1 MDILTQTLSN
11 TTDSILIREIL
22 KVFSE
27 VKCGNKTGNL
37 VQSLSQGVMRLVVI
51 FLIHYHFKKP
61 ENVSGILRIIWDNL
75 VYRDSIFDIS
85 EISEEFCIAK
95 RLKQA
100 VKKNTSFEVFYQE
113 VGDQAIFSMIP
124 IIHRKL
130 YLEAQ
135 ELGRK
140 DYQTHLRKQ
149 SEGLTLCNTL
159 DGKFEPKTLFP
170 SKNYTRL
177 VEILQN
183 HFEFSKLTKSFR
195 TLGIL
200 LDGEPGLGKTDS
212 LDFLATSRV
221 CGEVLKIDMTKILD
235 KDFSTIVSSAFS
247 GRKSEELVILFDE
260 LDKYIDYQVRKAY
273 RAHCT
278 EREEKKAQ
286 PISSEEFVVHFK
298 QDFLYELL
306 SLLETTYHT
315 HGLVILFCS
324 NNFDTIFDGVEI
336 THFQSL
342 KKRFLRITFE
352 RCNAEELKD
361 YLRYL
366 NDKFCDTK
374 WYLEEDDLERE
385 LNLIRSDLL
394 IPYRQLCHLHIMSCY
409 NIRSFI
415 TALNEWKNEEIL
427 EPDVAQHPG
436 SFPKNLGAID
446 GLTENFA
453 LKSLDKG
460 SSESSI
466 LPTDPHVNHIEAKT
480 RREKFDDEGEIED
493 EEFDDK
499 FEEFDDEF
507 EDVKELK
514 PVTFEMGE
522 PTLFQAEDPINTF
535 KLHFLKGIRGL
546 LDKHKQSKG
555 IEASTLSILRL
566 FKFIIDNEKGA
577 TEILETEK
585 GFREAVKEKMVEF
598 ENESK
603 FPEHLREERNRVYHI
618 LRQRYPYLCS
628 S

>member
-27 VKCGNKTGNL
+27 VKCGNSTGNL
-37 VQSLSQGVMRLVVI
+37 IQSLSQGVMRLVVI

-61 ENVSGILRIIWDNL
+61 ESVSGILRIIWDNL

-95 RLKQA
+95 RLEQS

-124 IIHRKL
+124 IIHRRL

-159 DGKFEPKTLFP
+159 DGKFEPKILFP

-177 VEILQN
+177 LEILQN

-212 LDFLATSRV
+212 LDFLATSKV

-247 GRKSEELVILFDE
+247 GRRSEELVILFDE

-273 RAHCT
+273 RSHCT
-278 EREEKKAQ
+278 EREEKEVQ
-286 PISSEEFVVHFK
+286 PISPEEFVVHFK

-366 NDKFCDTK
+366 NDKFWNTK

-394 IPYRQLCHLHIMSCY
+394 IPYRQLCHLHITTCY

-415 TALNEWKNEEIL
+415 TALNEWKDEEIL

-480 RREKFDDEGEIED
+480 RREKLDDEGEIDNEFED
-493 EEFDDK
+493 EEF
-499 FEEFDDEF
+499 EDES
-507 EDVKELK
+507 EDIKELK

-522 PTLFQAEDPINTF
+522 PTLFQAEDPTNTF
-535 KLHFLKGIRGL
+535 KSHFCKGIKGL
-546 LDKHKQSKG
+546 LDEHKQAKG

-566 FKFIIDNEKGA
+566 FKFIIDNENGA
-577 TEILETEK
+577 TKILETEENFK
-585 GFREAVKEKMVEF
+585 EIVREKMVEF
-598 ENESK
+598 ENEPK
-603 FPEHLREERNRVYHI
+603 FPEHLREERDRIYHI

-628 S
+628 T